1 MARAVFDRAAG
12 CGWRQWSPSCWR
24 SARFRVWL
32 LRGARRMT
40 RKTCLG
46 GGLSLSTP
54 LLQTETLAL
63 GAGAKG
69 SASSGVAGGS
79 VASLSQDAEAYSA
92 DPVPVN
98 TIGDTYGTSGAAQF
112 LTNSFGTVVDRDA
125 FTFVGPY
132 QFNIAGNTVVRGK
145 TMHWLAMFCMVT
157 RMLKR
162 PWDIPSPALSDMIRQ
177 QGSM

>member
-1 MARAVFDRAAG
+1 
-12 CGWRQWSPSCWR
+12 
-24 SARFRVWL
+24 
-32 LRGARRMT
+32 MT